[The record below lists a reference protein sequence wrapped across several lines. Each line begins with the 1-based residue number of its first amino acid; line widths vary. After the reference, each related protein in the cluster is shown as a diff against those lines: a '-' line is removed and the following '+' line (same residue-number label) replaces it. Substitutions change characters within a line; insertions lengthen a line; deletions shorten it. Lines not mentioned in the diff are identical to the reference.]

1 MSTAGSALS
10 FLKVILLPEGE
21 LEGREYSHQRTILNW
36 QYRGE
41 NIIHWIKISVEMW
54 IGNGFYKGDTVSY
67 TKKLINW
74 FLSTGTKEKGS
85 RMNHH
90 FPL

>member
-41 NIIHWIKISVEMW
+41 NIIHWIKISVEM
-54 IGNGFYKGDTVSY
+54 
-67 TKKLINW
+67 
-74 FLSTGTKEKGS
+74 
-85 RMNHH
+85 
-90 FPL
+90 